1 MKVSPK
7 QNNILNI
14 FGFAKHMFGK
24 YSNISTIF
32 GFVKDLK
39 FKFKDTILMP
49 KLGNVFQKVT
59 RQNCHVED

>member
-7 QNNILNI
+7 QNNNFNI
-14 FGFAKHMFGK
+14 FGFAKHMLGK
-24 YSNISTIF
+24 YSSISTIF

-49 KLGNVFQKVT
+49 NLGNVFQKAT
-59 RQNCHVED
+59 RQNCHVKD